1 VLYMIDVAVIASIP
15 YLRRLSAA
23 GTIDMALTHL
33 VLAQPTYAGFFQA
46 RARAGVSVVL
56 DNSAYELQDTT
67 GAGMAAAPVLQA
79 AALTGAQL
87 VVCQD
92 VLFDGPATLLTT
104 QRFLDAARHHHSAG
118 AAGWRF
124 IGVPQGRTR
133 AEWLDCYHR
142 LVATPGIDM
151 IGLSKLSVPRCFGA
165 PVAEA
170 RIACVAHLLELGAPM
185 PFHLLG
191 GDRSLPWELR
201 EHRRRGHDRA
211 EHGGV
216 RSNDSSFAFWYAAS
230 GIDVDGHTGRA
241 ERAATTKP
249 DLVAAALTDTDLVT
263 ALRHVALLR
272 DAAGLPACG
281 PDAHN
286 APAGPGPLDQEG
298 PPCH

>member
-1 VLYMIDVAVIASIP
+1 MIDVGVLASTP
-15 YLRRLSAA
+15 YLQRLSAA

-33 VLAQPTYAGFFQA
+33 VLAQPAYAGFFQA
-46 RARAGVSVVL
+46 RTRAGVTVVL

-67 GAGMAAAPVLQA
+67 GAGMAAGPVLQA
-79 AALTGAQL
+79 AELTGAQI

-92 VLFDGPATLLTT
+92 VLFDGPATLATT
-104 QRFLDAARHHHSAG
+104 QRFLDAARHHDTAG
-118 AAGWRF
+118 AAGLGF

-142 LVATPGIDM
+142 LVAMPGIDM

-165 PVAEA
+165 PVVEA
-170 RIACVAHLLELGAPM
+170 RIACVAHLLELGAPP

-201 EHRRRGHDRA
+201 EHRRLGHDRA

-230 GIDVDGHTGRA
+230 GIGVDGRTGRA
-241 ERAATTKP
+241 ERDATTKP
-249 DLVAAALTDTDLVT
+249 DLMAGALTDTDLAT

-272 DAAGLPACG
+272 HAAGLPAFG
-281 PDAHN
+281 PGTHR
-286 APAGPGPLDQEG
+286 APADPAPFDQEG
-298 PPCH
+298 SPCP

>member
-1 VLYMIDVAVIASIP
+1 MIDIAVIASTP
-15 YLRRLSAA
+15 SLQRLSAA

-33 VLAQPTYAGFFQA
+33 VLAQPAYAGFFQA
-46 RARAGVSVVL
+46 RTRAGVTVVL

-67 GAGMAAAPVLQA
+67 GAGMAAGPVLQA
-79 AALTGAQL
+79 KELTGAQI

-92 VLFDGPATLLTT
+92 VLFDGPATIITT
-104 QRFLDAARHHHSAG
+104 QRFLDAARHQDTAG
-118 AAGWRF
+118 AAGLRF
-124 IGVPQGRTR
+124 IGVPQGHTR

-142 LVATPGIDM
+142 LVAMPGIDM

-170 RIACVAHLLELGAPM
+170 RIACVAHLLELGAPTL
-185 PFHLLG
+185 FHLLG

-201 EHRRRGHDRA
+201 EHRRLGHDRA

-241 ERAATTKP
+241 ERDATTKP
-249 DLVAAALTDTDLVT
+249 DLMAGALTDTDLAT

-272 DAAGLPACG
+272 RAAGLSAFG
-281 PDAHN
+281 PGTHS
-286 APAGPGPLDQEG
+286 APADPAPTDQEG
-298 PPCH
+298 SSCP

>member
-1 VLYMIDVAVIASIP
+1 MIDIAVIASTP
-15 YLRRLSAA
+15 SLQRLSAA

-33 VLAQPTYAGFFQA
+33 VLAQPAYAGFFQA
-46 RARAGVSVVL
+46 RTQAGVTVML
-56 DNSAYELQDTT
+56 DNSAYELQETT
-67 GAGMAAAPVLQA
+67 GAGMAAGPVLQA
-79 AALTGAQL
+79 TELTGAQI

-92 VLFDGPATLLTT
+92 VLFDGPATLITT
-104 QRFLDAARHHHSAG
+104 QRFLDAARHHDSAG
-118 AAGWRF
+118 AAGLRF

-142 LVATPGIDM
+142 LAAMPSIDM

-170 RIACVAHLLELGAPM
+170 RIACVAQLLEFEAPK

-211 EHGGV
+211 ERGGV

-241 ERAATTKP
+241 EHDATTKP
-249 DLVAAALTDTDLVT
+249 DLTAGSLTDTDLAT
-263 ALRHVALLR
+263 ALTYVALLR
-272 DAAGLPACG
+272 RAAGLPTFEPG
-281 PDAHN
+281 VHS
-286 APAGPGPLDQEG
+286 APADPAPIDQEG
-298 PPCH
+298 TPCP

>member
-1 VLYMIDVAVIASIP
+1 MIDVAVIASIP

-67 GAGMAAAPVLQA
+67 GAGMAAGPVLQA
-79 AALTGAQL
+79 AELIGAQF

-104 QRFLDAARHHHSAG
+104 QRFLDTARHQDTAG
-118 AAGWRF
+118 AGWRF

-142 LVATPGIDM
+142 LVAMPSIDM

-165 PVAEA
+165 PVAQA
-170 RIACVAHLLELGAPM
+170 RIACVAHLLELGAPT

-191 GDRSLPWELR
+191 GDRSLPWELS
-201 EHRRRGHDRA
+201 EHRRLGHDRA

-230 GIDVDGHTGRA
+230 GIDVDDHTGRA
-241 ERAATTKP
+241 EREATTKP
-249 DLVAAALTDTDLVT
+249 DLVAGALTDTALAT
-263 ALRHVALLR
+263 ALRHVTLLR
-272 DAAGLPACG
+272 RAAGLTAIKPGTPRVPAD
-281 PDAHN
+281 PLT
-286 APAGPGPLDQEG
+286 LDQEDS
-298 PPCH
+298 PCP

>member
-1 VLYMIDVAVIASIP
+1 MIDVAVLASTP

-33 VLAQPTYAGFFQA
+33 VLAQPGYAGFFQA
-46 RARAGVSVVL
+46 HTRAGVTVML
-56 DNSAYELQDTT
+56 DNSAYELQETT
-67 GAGMAAAPVLQA
+67 GAGLAA
-79 AALTGAQL
+79 
-87 VVCQD
+87 
-92 VLFDGPATLLTT
+92 GPATLLTT
-104 QRFLDAARHHHSAG
+104 QRFLDAARHHDSAG
-118 AAGWRF
+118 AAGLRF

-133 AEWLDCYHR
+133 AEWLDCYQR
-142 LVATPGIDM
+142 LVAMPGIDM

-170 RIACVAHLLELGAPM
+170 RIACVAHLLELGAPK

-230 GIDVDGHTGRA
+230 SIGVDDRTGRA
-241 ERAATTKP
+241 ERDATTRP
-249 DLVAAALTDTDLVT
+249 DLVAGELAETDLAT
-263 ALRHVALLR
+263 AIKHVALLR
-272 DAAGLPACG
+272 RAAGLSAFG
-281 PDAHN
+281 PGTHSAPV
-286 APAGPGPLDQEG
+286 APAPTDQEG
-298 PPCH
+298 SPCH